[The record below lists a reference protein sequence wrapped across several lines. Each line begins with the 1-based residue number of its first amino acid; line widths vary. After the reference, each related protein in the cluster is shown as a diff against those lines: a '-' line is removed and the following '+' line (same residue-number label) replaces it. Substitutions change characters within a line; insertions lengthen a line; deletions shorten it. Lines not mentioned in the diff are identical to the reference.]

1 MGCTILASFY
11 YIEFFNSNRRKGEV
25 RRGRNC
31 LGDRWL
37 SKRRAIRRKRE
48 GKDSR
53 PVIARKGR
61 SVKEKRGSRK
71 KRRSYTRENVLSIN
85 GRH

>member
-1 MGCTILASFY
+1 MGVTILAAFY
-11 YIEFFNSNRRKGEV
+11 YIEFFNSGRGKGG
-25 RRGRNC
+25 RRGGNC
-31 LGDRWL
+31 LGDRGL

-53 PVIARKGR
+53 LVIARKGR

-71 KRRSYTRENVLSIN
+71 KRRSYTRENVFSIN